1 MVEEKKA
8 SKQRELAAVQHIM
21 LENDICTETYSL
33 TLKVLGM
40 LKICRTPDSRQPH
53 LNTLLS
59 LPPLNNH
66 EELHVRSKGFFENI
80 IPMSDFQSHFRL

>member
-8 SKQRELAAVQHIM
+8 SNQRDLAVFQHIM

-40 LKICRTPDSRQPH
+40 PA
-53 LNTLLS
+53 
-59 LPPLNNH
+59 
-66 EELHVRSKGFFENI
+66 ELQIHANYF
-80 IPMSDFQSHFRL
+80 

>member
-8 SKQRELAAVQHIM
+8 SNQRDLVVFQHIM

-40 LKICRTPDSRQPH
+40 LKTCRTPDSRQLL
-53 LNTLLS
+53 LNTLS
-59 LPPLNNH
+59 LPPLNNQ
-66 EELHVRSKGFFENI
+66 EEHV
-80 IPMSDFQSHFRL
+80 

>member
-8 SKQRELAAVQHIM
+8 SNQRDLAVFQHIM

-40 LKICRTPDSRQPH
+40 LKTCRTPDSRQLL
-53 LNTLLS
+53 LNTLS
-59 LPPLNNH
+59 LPPLNNQ
-66 EELHVRSKGFFENI
+66 EEHV
-80 IPMSDFQSHFRL
+80 